1 MKYIISESQYN
12 KLLNE
17 QDTDVCLQDELDELN
32 DLLSGVV
39 EVEAEDLGGE
49 IPDEEIL
56 AQVQDPKNKSLMSRV
71 LSNLSQMSPDQLRD
85 ELKKIISLRNI
96 KEQSTPYF
104 ERVTNIGG
112 VEVPTAAVHGVLGLL
127 AISILSKIINSLG
140 NNRGGSGGGRRRRY
154 GRIASKAT
162 GCQGGSARARLVRM
176 RRRRENWKSFL
187 RKLGLR

>member
-39 EVEAEDLGGE
+39 EVEVDDLGGE
-49 IPDEEIL
+49 IPDEEII
-56 AQVQDPKNKSLMSRV
+56 AQVQNPKHKSLVSRV
-71 LSNLSQMSPDQLRD
+71 LSNLSQMGPEQLRD

-127 AISILSKIINSLG
+127 AISILSKIISSLG
-140 NNRGGSGGGRRRRY
+140 NIQGSSGGRRRRS
-154 GRIASKAT
+154 RVASRAT
-162 GCQGGSARARLVRM
+162 GCQGGRARAKLVRM
-176 RRRRENWKSFL
+176 RRRRENWKRFL
-187 RKLGLR
+187 KKLGLR